1 MTLIRFN
8 IFGQDKYLLIQL
20 RYLSRLAVVDPNETI
35 YSSKYKK
42 VIPVLCTYNRRK
54 NTIDRKDIST
64 LIVVENRYQVLVV
77 TPISSITSRLYST
90 PSLDINTCRELE

>member
-42 VIPVLCTYNRRK
+42 VIPVLSTYNRRK
-54 NTIDRKDIST
+54 NTIDSKDIST
-64 LIVVENRYQVLVV
+64 WK
-77 TPISSITSRLYST
+77 
-90 PSLDINTCRELE
+90 